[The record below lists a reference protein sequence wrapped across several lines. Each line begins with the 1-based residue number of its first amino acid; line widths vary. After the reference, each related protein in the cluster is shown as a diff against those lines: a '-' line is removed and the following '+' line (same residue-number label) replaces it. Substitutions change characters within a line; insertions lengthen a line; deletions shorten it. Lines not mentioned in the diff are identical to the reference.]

1 MTPPLVS
8 QTLAALLCAAAPL
21 PPGSVVPAPFP
32 PAADADGSVETY
44 ANPTPVGPPSS
55 FGPVGPPALNGPG
68 PVEVGPVGPPTEAVK
83 PPVSPRPIPV
93 GPTAPL
99 PPGAGP
105 LPTAPVPQVAAPA
118 FVRPGGPRR
127 RRSMQSLSFTH
138 IALPEPRVV
147 QVHDIVTVLVDEKAE
162 VAVQSRFDRRR
173 NLTLEANIDEFVR
186 LDPTGRLIAS
196 ATAQPSIDLGAGV
209 RAQANGGSLDSE
221 AVRYRIAAEVVDVLP
236 NGNVVLEARK
246 SIRNN
251 RDVWEYTLTGTIA
264 AEKIARDMTAIS
276 EDIAAVRI
284 SKRSTGKVA
293 RSTGRAWGV
302 RLLDRLWP
310 F

>member
-1 MTPPLVS
+1 MTPPLFAAA
-8 QTLAALLCAAAPL
+8 LAAALFATPL
-21 PPGSVVPAPFP
+21 PPGAVVPAPFP
-32 PAADADGSVETY
+32 PAADPDGSVGTY
-44 ANPTPVGPPSS
+44 ENVGPVGPPSS

-68 PVEVGPVGPPTEAVK
+68 PVPVGPIGPPTVAVQ

-93 GPTAPL
+93 APAAPL
-99 PPGAGP
+99 PPGAGH
-105 LPTAPVPQVAAPA
+105 LPAALVPQVAAPS

-127 RRSMQSLSFTH
+127 PRSMRSLSFTH

-147 QVHDIVTVLVDEKAE
+147 KVHDIVTVLVDEKAE